1 MALDLVLYNEMAVFL
16 FLRNFWKNE
25 RPSSTESE
33 SETVIETTST
43 IKLGKLI
50 KKCQTNMKNEI
61 RNLKSEKKI
70 IETEKMEL
78 RKNLAKSQSRINKL
92 EAEKEMYKKEL
103 EKKFAKR
110 YDDLY
115 IAFKAE
121 TERQEEQIEGLKI
134 ENKRLER
141 NNQKYMN
148 DLQQNQLELQ
158 ETQEEFLKFRD
169 SWFDG
174 FNVDIKVVSSH
185 SNKKVK
191 KWRDKNLSGSYHVA
205 AINNNRPLFKVNL
218 VTVSDLYFVKKV
230 FYLIYKIL
238 IIFEYKIVNP

>member
-43 IKLGKLI
+43 IKLGKLV

-92 EAEKEMYKKEL
+92 EAEKEMYKKRIG
-103 EKKFAKR
+103 EK
-110 YDDLY
+110 
-115 IAFKAE
+115 IC
-121 TERQEEQIEGLKI
+121 
-134 ENKRLER
+134 
-141 NNQKYMN
+141 
-148 DLQQNQLELQ
+148 
-158 ETQEEFLKFRD
+158 
-169 SWFDG
+169 
-174 FNVDIKVVSSH
+174 
-185 SNKKVK
+185 
-191 KWRDKNLSGSYHVA
+191 
-205 AINNNRPLFKVNL
+205 
-218 VTVSDLYFVKKV
+218 
-230 FYLIYKIL
+230 
-238 IIFEYKIVNP
+238 